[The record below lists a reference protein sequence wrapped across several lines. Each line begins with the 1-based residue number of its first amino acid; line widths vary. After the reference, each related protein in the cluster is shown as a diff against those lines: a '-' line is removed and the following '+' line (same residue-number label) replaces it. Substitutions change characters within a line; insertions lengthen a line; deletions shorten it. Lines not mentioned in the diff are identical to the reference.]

1 MTDALETLVWLRFLR
16 FSSLFRGRKRKQDKG
31 LASEPTL
38 CPITS
43 ARSAGSF
50 GRLKLASL
58 RGEISTDG
66 VSFPQSPVLQGFS
79 RMSYSKKEELNE

>member
-38 CPITS
+38 RPVTS
-43 ARSAGSF
+43 ARTPARRQVFRRPTARSAGGSWA
-50 GRLKLASL
+50 GDVRAV
-58 RGEISTDG
+58 DG
-66 VSFPQSPVLQGFS
+66 GFS
-79 RMSYSKKEELNE
+79 AVGCGAF

>member
-1 MTDALETLVWLRFLR
+1 M
-16 FSSLFRGRKRKQDKG
+16 
-31 LASEPTL
+31 ASEPPL
-38 CPITS
+38 HPVTS